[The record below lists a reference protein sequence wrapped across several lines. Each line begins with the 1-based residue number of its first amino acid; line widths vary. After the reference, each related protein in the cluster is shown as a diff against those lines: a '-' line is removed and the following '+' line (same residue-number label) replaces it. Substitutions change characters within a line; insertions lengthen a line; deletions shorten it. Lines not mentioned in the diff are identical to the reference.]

1 MLFLQ
6 RINSKIRLM
15 YPDLSYFLHDLLGT
29 PVDNWT
35 SIFKTFGLFL
45 VIAIL
50 ASAWLLYLELKRKAK
65 DGLFQA
71 ESVKIIEG
79 KAATSGDLIS
89 NGVFGFILGFK
100 LLYIFQYF
108 DEFQADA
115 AGVVLSGKGNWL
127 GGILAAA
134 AFAGWKWWDMNRKK
148 LPQPKEKIEVLY
160 PHHRVG
166 DITIIAAVAG
176 VVGAK
181 IFDTLEHLD
190 DLMRD
195 PIGTLFSG
203 GGLAI
208 YGGLIFGFLA
218 VFWYLKRKNIPPI
231 HVMDA
236 VAPALII
243 GYGIGRLG
251 CQFSGDGDWGI
262 VAAAQPDWW
271 FLPDWL
277 WSFDYPRNV
286 LGWHDGIKVE
296 GCTGIFCNRLEQPVY
311 PTPIYETFMALA
323 IGGILWLLRKPL
335 QFIPGMLFFLY
346 LILNGIERFWIE
358 KIRINER
365 YKLMGIE
372 YTQAELI
379 SLMLFLIGAV
389 GCFVLWRRYKKKV
402 SLNA

>member
-1 MLFLQ
+1 
-6 RINSKIRLM
+6 M

-29 PVDNWT
+29 PADNWT

-45 VIAIL
+45 VFAIL

-65 DGLFQA
+65 DGLFKP

-79 KAATSGDLIS
+79 KAATRGELIS
-89 NGVFGFILGFK
+89 NGIFGFILGFK
-100 LLYIFQYF
+100 LLYIFQHF

-127 GGILAAA
+127 GGIIAAV
-134 AFAGWKWWDMNRKK
+134 AFAGWKWWDANRKK
-148 LPQPKEKIEVLY
+148 LPQPKERTEALY

-195 PIGTLFSG
+195 PIGTLLSG

-286 LGWHDGIKVE
+286 LGWHDGVKVE

-311 PTPIYETFMALA
+311 PTPIYETFMAFA
-323 IGGILWLLRKPL
+323 IGGVLWLLRKRL
-335 QFIPGMLFFLY
+335 QVIPGMLFFLY

-379 SLMLFLIGAV
+379 ALLLFLIGAV
-389 GCFVLWRRYKKKV
+389 GCFILWRRHKKKA
-402 SLNA
+402 SLSA